1 MTGAVRIEWDGATTS
16 WWLVEP
22 PAEAPEPA
30 RLELARRF
38 LRSVGPSTTEEFA
51 WWSGGWAGSF
61 GSSTRGELSDAQH
74 TFRSL
79 EKELIEVEVEGR
91 KRWALRTDRSR
102 LERAAPVDTVRL
114 LPAGDPFLA
123 SADRG
128 LLVPQPRF
136 RSELWPKSV
145 WPGALLVNGELVG
158 TWRRQ
163 LGRVTVRAWRPL
175 EPEVTEAVEDE
186 VSSMP
191 IESAT
196 KEVRWS
202 TGDVPR

>member
-1 MTGAVRIEWDGATTS
+1 
-16 WWLVEP
+16 
-22 PAEAPEPA
+22 
-30 RLELARRF
+30 
-38 LRSVGPSTTEEFA
+38 
-51 WWSGGWAGSF
+51 
-61 GSSTRGELSDAQH
+61 
-74 TFRSL
+74 
-79 EKELIEVEVEGR
+79 
-91 KRWALRTDRSR
+91 
-102 LERAAPVDTVRL
+102 
-114 LPAGDPFLA
+114 
-123 SADRG
+123 

>member
-1 MTGAVRIEWDGATTS
+1 M
-16 WWLVEP
+16 EP
-22 PAEAPEPA
+22 RDP
-30 RLELARRF
+30 
-38 LRSVGPSTTEEFA
+38 G
-51 WWSGGWAGSF
+51 
-61 GSSTRGELSDAQH
+61 GSS
-74 TFRSL
+74 
-79 EKELIEVEVEGR
+79 I
-91 KRWALRTDRSR
+91 
-102 LERAAPVDTVRL
+102 
-114 LPAGDPFLA
+114 LPPRRRNPLA
-123 SADRG
+123 SSLR
-128 LLVPQPRF
+128 VPQPRF

-158 TWRRQ
+158 TWRRH

-196 KEVRWS
+196 KEVCWS